1 MSIDAYRTPTV
12 VGGAD
17 PAHSAVSGRL
27 LGIVHV
33 VDSLEL
39 GGLERVV
46 TDLAIEQ
53 AAHGHRVVVLSIAA
67 GGSFEA
73 DLDAA
78 GVRVIVAGKRR
89 TFDIG
94 VLRALRR
101 AVNGCDADVVHTHN
115 FVPNYYAALALIW
128 PHRRRHCRPVLVNT
142 CHNMGSR
149 LANRRLRWL
158 YRLSLLRTARVAMV
172 GMQVRE
178 RFVDRGIVS
187 AERSA
192 VVLNGIPTKRYVSGP
207 AARAAARAVLG
218 VAPDAMLIGSVGRLV
233 ALKNHRLLLDLMPA
247 LAATCPALQ
256 LALVGDGPLRAELEG
271 LADTLGISDRVHF
284 PGARNDV
291 AQLLPAFDIFAL
303 PSLTEGLSIALLEAC
318 AAGLAIVATEVGG
331 NPEIITDG
339 HTGRLVPSDDRDA
352 TRVVMEDLLGD
363 PGLRARLGMAA
374 RDWVRESGSIEAMRR
389 SHDDLY
395 TVASG
400 HQERCEK

>member
-1 MSIDAYRTPTV
+1 MSIDADRPRTRTV
-12 VGGAD
+12 VAGAD

-53 AAHGHRVVVLSIAA
+53 AAHGHRVVVFSIAG

-78 GVRVIVAGKRR
+78 GVRVVVAGKRH

-94 VLRALRR
+94 VLRALRG
-101 AVNGCDADVVHTHN
+101 AAACCDADVIHTHN

-128 PHRRRHCRPVLVNT
+128 PLRRRPVLVNT

-192 VVLNGIPTKRYVSGP
+192 VVLNGIPTKRYASGP
-207 AARAAARAVLG
+207 TARAAARAVLD

-247 LAATCPALQ
+247 LAATCPAIQ
-256 LALVGDGPLRAELEG
+256 LAIVGDGPLRAELESI
-271 LADTLGISDRVHF
+271 ADTLGISDRVHF
-284 PGARNDV
+284 LGARNDV

-352 TRVVMEDLLGD
+352 TRAVMEDLIGD
-363 PGLRARLGMAA
+363 HGLRARLGTAA
-374 RDWVRESGSIEAMRR
+374 QDWVRENGSIEAMRR

-395 TVASG
+395 AVASG
-400 HQERCEK
+400 NQERSEK